1 MKATN
6 PTTRAMRRYLREF
19 WIAIAA
25 YVAIL
30 SASIYGLDHGVSGFA
45 RYVVAV
51 VPVLPVIGV
60 FVAVVRWLRATDE
73 YQRQTTITAMAIA
86 GGATALINVTYGF
99 LETAG
104 LPSVS
109 VWTTYALFMII
120 WLVATLTLQR
130 TSR

>member
-6 PTTRAMRRYLREF
+6 PTTQATRRYFREF
-19 WIAIAA
+19 WIAIIA

-45 RYVVAV
+45 RYVVAL
-51 VPVLPVIGV
+51 VPVLPVAGV

-99 LETAG
+99 LEVAG
-104 LPSVS
+104 LPKMS
-109 VWTTYALFMII
+109 VWITYMLFMAI
-120 WLVATLTLQR
+120 WLVASLILQR
-130 TSR
+130 TPH